1 MYIYCFS
8 INICYF
14 CGIILTLNVMSKR
27 NNFVF
32 KALHIVAWIIFVGLC
47 IEAGGLIVNFI
58 FSLFKPEF
66 VQNLY
71 QKLDLSEL
79 YNRSKYAYFG
89 MYSFILVISILKA
102 YLFYVVILLLS
113 KLNLLKPFNSYVAN
127 QITKISYYTF
137 SIGILSHLARQTAQN
152 LQHHGYDID
161 NLNQFWPDSQAF
173 ILMAA
178 VIYVIATI
186 FSRGVE
192 IQNEND
198 LTV

>member
-1 MYIYCFS
+1 
-8 INICYF
+8 
-14 CGIILTLNVMSKR
+14 MSKT

-32 KALHIVAWIIFVGLC
+32 TVVKIVSWVIFVGLC

-58 FSLFKPEF
+58 FSLYKPEF

-71 QKLDLSEL
+71 QKLDLSEM
-79 YNRSKYAYFG
+79 YERSKWTFFS

-102 YLFYVVILLLS
+102 VLFYVVIRLVS
-113 KLNLLKPFNSYVAN
+113 KIDLTKPFNSFVSR
-127 QITKISYYTF
+127 QISLMSYYTF
-137 SIGILSHLARQTAQN
+137 SIGILSYIARETAKN
-152 LQHHGYDID
+152 LQHRGYVID
-161 NLNQFWPDSQAF
+161 GLNQFWADSQAF

-186 FSRGVE
+186 FSKGVE